1 MSTRLSEPELLAREE
16 LLLIWLDPN
25 AEGSEAGRFA
35 RRPVAEL
42 ARALAMRLGTA
53 TLSDRMLLRVI
64 REVQAKHPERVL
76 LLLSRGRPPRAQQQP
91 VKGPHM
97 PRTADERRLWAG
109 LCRELLVLTGWSAK
123 QLHACLAQRPEWQ
136 ARLGSRASFHRLL
149 HELAGPVPQDDGV
162 RRPDD
167 DGIDHTLHVHQVVT
181 RGPQG
186 TWRVVLLAWDV
197 QTTYLNAVIFEVLPP
212 SALGPGPAARRGRPP
227 TNYQRDRHAQLVEVQ
242 GQVQVR
248 LPAELILDFVEDTR
262 AKMGVPVGVL
272 HLASSLGDTQSLAA
286 WLLEREPQGSFVAL
300 PSRLA
305 QLEREAGQEL
315 STDEFRR
322 RLASAL
328 NQHNGHVAHSALRL
342 KRQQLQS
349 YRDAVTLLPEDT
361 EDPLW
366 ARASPALRRKV
377 RLGRMLVDY
386 ERISP
391 IAPHRGTHLSCR
403 PVWLL
408 GLWEPAP
415 LPPVSPA
422 ESGETGHCHSVLP
435 GTTGQ

>member
-16 LLLIWLDPN
+16 LLLIWLDSK

-76 LLLSRGRPPRAQQQP
+76 QLLSRGRPPRAQQQP

-167 DGIDHTLHVHQVVT
+167 DGIDHTLRVHQVVT

-186 TWRVVLLAWDV
+186 IWRVVLLAWDV

-212 SALGPGPAARRGRPP
+212 SALGPWPAARPGRPP
-227 TNYQRDRHAQLVEVQ
+227 TKNYQRDRLAQLVDAQ

-300 PSRLA
+300 PSRPA
-305 QLEREAGQEL
+305 QLECEAGQDL
-315 STDEFRR
+315 STDEFRH

-328 NQHNGHVAHSALRL
+328 NQHNGHVAHPALRL

-349 YRDAVTLLPEDT
+349 CRDAANSLPEDT
-361 EDPLW
+361 EDPAW
-366 ARASPALRRKV
+366 ARAHPKRREKALW
-377 RLGRMLVDY
+377 GRMLLDY

-403 PVWLL
+403 PVRLL
-408 GLWEPAP
+408 GQWEPPP

-422 ESGETGHCHSVLP
+422 ELGKTGDGSSVLP
-435 GTTGQ
+435 